1 MAIFSDFN
9 FMGKLMTRIII
20 TCLALVAL
28 FSNASAQNASW
39 TELMMQDNVNY
50 YDIVNAYDD
59 YWVSSGNKKVK
70 HSGHKQFE
78 RWRYHVEPRVQN
90 DGTIRSVKDIMR
102 VSKEY
107 HSSNASRSANGS
119 WTEIGPWQEEN
130 YSRGVGRMSHIA
142 FHPTDVNL
150 EIRRQGVNV
159 EECRQR
165 SSKFWS
171 FVYHL

>member
-59 YWVSSGNKKVK
+59 KTP
-70 HSGHKQFE
+70 Q
-78 RWRYHVEPRVQN
+78 
-90 DGTIRSVKDIMR
+90 
-102 VSKEY
+102 
-107 HSSNASRSANGS
+107 
-119 WTEIGPWQEEN
+119 
-130 YSRGVGRMSHIA
+130 RGFA
-142 FHPTDVNL
+142 
-150 EIRRQGVNV
+150 
-159 EECRQR
+159 
-165 SSKFWS
+165 
-171 FVYHL
+171 